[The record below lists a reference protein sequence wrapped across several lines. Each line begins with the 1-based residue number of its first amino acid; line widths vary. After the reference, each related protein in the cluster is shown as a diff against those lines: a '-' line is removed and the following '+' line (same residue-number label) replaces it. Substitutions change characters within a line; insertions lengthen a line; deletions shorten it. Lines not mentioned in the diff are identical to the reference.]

1 MVFKPNQEL
10 RKFLAEDLGKG
21 DITSR
26 LLEKKVITA
35 KIITRQNTIVSGT
48 DFIKQIFSLKNCKTR
63 IIRKDGMRAKPNQT
77 ILEIK
82 GDAAAILSCERTA
95 LNLLSRMCGITTK
108 TNQLCTLI
116 RKTNSKTKLF
126 ATRKTAPGLRYFDKA
141 AVEIGGGNK
150 HRMTLDD
157 MIMFKD
163 NHIATEKSIFE
174 LITKAKKTRKKIE
187 IEVENNADAI
197 LAATLGVDIIMLDN
211 FTPKQVNNTIKN
223 LQKLNLRKDVKLEA
237 SGQINE
243 KNISQYAKTGVDMI
257 SVGEIT
263 NSVHSIDLSLELTNR

>member
-10 RKFLAEDLGKG
+10 KKFLAEDLGKG

-26 LLEKKVITA
+26 LLEKKIISA

-48 DFIKQIFSLKNCKTR
+48 DFIKQIFALKNCKTK
-63 IIRKDGMRAKPNQT
+63 IIKKDGTKAKPNQT

-82 GDAAAILSCERTA
+82 GDVSAILSCERTA

-116 RKTNSKTKLF
+116 KKTNSKTKLF

-141 AVEIGGGNK
+141 AVEIGGGHK

-174 LITKAKKTRKKIE
+174 LITKAKKLKRKSKLKLKI
-187 IEVENNADAI
+187 
-197 LAATLGVDIIMLDN
+197 MQMQ
-211 FTPKQVNNTIKN
+211 F
-223 LQKLNLRKDVKLEA
+223 
-237 SGQINE
+237 
-243 KNISQYAKTGVDMI
+243 
-257 SVGEIT
+257 
-263 NSVHSIDLSLELTNR
+263 

>member
-10 RKFLAEDLGKG
+10 KKFLVEDLGKG

-48 DFIKQIFSLKNCKTR
+48 DFIKQIFSLKNCKTK
-63 IIRKDGMRAKPNQT
+63 IIKKDGMKAKSNQT
-77 ILEIK
+77 ILEVK
-82 GDAAAILSCERTA
+82 GDASAILSCERTA

-108 TNQLCTLI
+108 TNQLCTLL
-116 RKTNSKTKLF
+116 RKTNRKTKLF
-126 ATRKTAPGLRYFDKA
+126 ATRKTAPGLRYFDKI

-150 HRMTLDD
+150 HRMALDE

-163 NHIATEKSIFE
+163 NHIAIERSSFE
-174 LITKAKKTRKKIE
+174 LVTEAKKTRKRIE
-187 IEVENNADAI
+187 IEVENQADAI

-211 FTPKQVNNTIKN
+211 FTPKQIKNTIKN
-223 LQKLNLRKDVKLEA
+223 LVNLNLRKDVKIEA
-237 SGQINE
+237 SGRIDE
-243 KNISQYAKTGVDMI
+243 KNLLQYAKTDVDMI
-257 SVGEIT
+257 SIGELT
-263 NSVHSIDLSLELTNR
+263 SSVQGTDLSLEIN

>member
-26 LLEKKVITA
+26 LLERKVITA

-48 DFIKQIFSLKNCKTR
+48 DFIKQIFSLKNCKTK
-63 IIRKDGMRAKPNQT
+63 IIKKDGTKAKPNQT

-82 GDAAAILSCERTA
+82 GDASAILSCERTA

-108 TNQLCTLI
+108 TNQLCKLI

-126 ATRKTAPGLRYFDKA
+126 ATRKTAPGLRYFDKV

-157 MIMFKD
+157 MILFKD
-163 NHIATEKSIFE
+163 NHLAIEKSIFS
-174 LITKAKKTRKKIE
+174 LIKKAKKSGHN
-187 IEVENNADAI
+187 IEVE
-197 LAATLGVDIIMLDN
+197 VESE
-211 FTPKQVNNTIKN
+211 V
-223 LQKLNLRKDVKLEA
+223 
-237 SGQINE
+237 E
-243 KNISQYAKTGVDMI
+243 K
-257 SVGEIT
+257 
-263 NSVHSIDLSLELTNR
+263 